1 MRLRIGDHEHRWRLW
16 QGCGLTVLV
25 NSPSER
31 QPLPIHCSYKELRD
45 PAALVPHPRNPNHHP
60 AKQIELLARI
70 IRHQGWRNP
79 IVVSARSGF
88 VVAGHGRLAAAL
100 QLGAA
105 EVPVDVQDFATEADE
120 WAHLVADNRIAELAD
135 LNQVG
140 LEDLLR
146 DLGEVE
152 DFDLTLTGFDDEA
165 LAELLDGEEP
175 TGEADEAAPKGRGLV
190 GDFGAAPF
198 SVFDARSGPWQE
210 RKRAWVESGI
220 ASHAGRAD
228 ELAFAT
234 SSQPQEV
241 YERKAEVEAAS
252 GRKLSWKEFAE
263 RFPEA
268 MQQKGTSIF
277 DPVLAEL
284 ALRWW
289 CPAGGR
295 VLDPF
300 AGGSVR
306 GLVAAKLGMH
316 YTGIDLRPEQV
327 QANEQQAASFGPVP
341 GAARWINGD
350 SRELPGLIGEAEPFD
365 FILSC
370 PPYFDLEVY
379 SDRPEDLSAAG
390 NYTDFLEAYREI
402 IGHACARLA
411 PNAFACWV
419 IGDVRDARGWF
430 HGITGDTVRAFEDAG
445 MRLYNDAILLTPAGS
460 LPMRARG
467 QFEKSR
473 KLGKTHQYVLIFGKG
488 DPAKVAARCSL
499 AVLPPEGGE

>member
-1 MRLRIGDHEHRWRLW
+1 MNISAAAD
-16 QGCGLTVLV
+16 
-25 NSPSER
+25 SPA
-31 QPLPIHCSYKELRD
+31 IHCTHTELRD
-45 PAALVPHPRNPNHHP
+45 SAVLVEHPRNPNRHP
-60 AKQIELLARI
+60 RKQIELLARI

-88 VVAGHGRLAAAL
+88 VVAGHGRLAAARL
-100 QLGAA
+100 LGLA
-105 EVPVDVQDFATEADE
+105 EVPVDVQDFGTEADE

-135 LNQVG
+135 MDDAG
-140 LEDLLR
+140 LGELLR

-152 DFDLTLTGFDDEA
+152 DFDLDLTGFDDEA
-165 LAELLDGEEP
+165 LAGLLDGEGP
-175 TGEADEAAPKGRGLV
+175 ADSDCAQEAKGRGLV

-198 SVFDARSGPWQE
+198 SVFDARSGAWLE
-210 RKRAWVESGI
+210 RKRAWIEAGI
-220 ASHAGRAD
+220 ASEEGRAD
-228 ELAFAT
+228 LLAFAT
-234 SSQPQEV
+234 SSQPPNV
-241 YERKAEVEAAS
+241 YQRKAEVEAAE

-268 MQQKGTSIF
+268 IQQKGTSIF

-327 QANEQQAASFGPVP
+327 AANERQAAEFGPVP
-341 GAARWINGD
+341 GSARWIQGD
-350 SRELPGLIGEAEPFD
+350 SRLLPELVGDAEPFD
-365 FILSC
+365 FLLSC

-390 NYTDFLEAYREI
+390 SYADFLEPYREI

-411 PNAFACWV
+411 PDAFACWV
-419 IGDVRDARGWF
+419 IGDVRDSRGWF
-430 HGITGDTVRAFEDAG
+430 HGLVCDTVRAFEDAG
-445 MRLYNDAILLTPAGS
+445 MRLYNDAILVTAAGS
-460 LPMRARG
+460 LPMRVRG

-488 DPAKVAARCSL
+488 EPTKVAGRCTL
-499 AVLPPEGGE
+499 TRLPEGDDETC